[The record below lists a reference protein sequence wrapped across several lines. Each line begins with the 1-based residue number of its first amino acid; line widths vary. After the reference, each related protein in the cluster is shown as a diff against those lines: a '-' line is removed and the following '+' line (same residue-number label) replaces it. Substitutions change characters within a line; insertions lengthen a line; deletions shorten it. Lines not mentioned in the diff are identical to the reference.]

1 MKGGHTAESMNAINF
16 HLILLPACLLTL
28 LVLLL
33 PLPSIHFP
41 SSAAEDGEHEVVASR
56 VGPDGPLLVIHH

>member
-16 HLILLPACLLTL
+16 HLILLPPRLLTL
-28 LVLLL
+28 PLPPP

-41 SSAAEDGEHEVVASR
+41 SSAAEEKGEQEVVVASHVR
-56 VGPDGPLLVIHH
+56 WPSGL